1 MHSLRCHLW
10 IGFQDLCASLFL
22 HILVCEII
30 AEGLSIYEPQLS
42 ASECNNYVIK
52 ALHEVYLNPSIYKS
66 PCTFTSIPM
75 YFSYELRQ
83 LIVLIR
89 AIILSCIL

>member
-1 MHSLRCHLW
+1 MHSLRCHLR

-30 AEGLSIYEPQLS
+30 AEGLSIHEPQLS

-52 ALHEVYLNPSIYKS
+52 ALHEVYLNPSIHINPYVLLHQF
-66 PCTFTSIPM
+66 PCIFLM
-75 YFSYELRQ
+75 NRDN
-83 LIVLIR
+83 
-89 AIILSCIL
+89 